1 SIELNQRES
10 ITMPKRA
17 ITKSIESPIEKES
30 VSNITSGE
38 LSRPANSKPKTKR
51 KSSSKSRPASRNGK
65 VYIILE
71 GKTANIVD
79 EQGLMQHL
87 FASPS
92 ATARYFEASE
102 VEARLQIALKK

>member
-1 SIELNQRES
+1 
-10 ITMPKRA
+10 MPKRA
-17 ITKSIESPIEKES
+17 INKSIESPVEKES
-30 VSNITSGE
+30 VSNITSG
-38 LSRPANSKPKTKR
+38 LSSTPANGKTKSRR
-51 KSSSKSRPASRNGK
+51 KGSAKSRSAQRNGK

-92 ATARYFEASE
+92 ASARYFEASE
-102 VEARLQIALKK
+102 VEARVHIVFKK

>member
-1 SIELNQRES
+1 
-10 ITMPKRA
+10 MPKRA
-17 ITKSIESPIEKES
+17 ITKSIEGPVEKES

-38 LSRPANSKPKTKR
+38 LSTPANSKPKTRR
-51 KSSSKSRPASRNGK
+51 KSSSKSRSASRNGK

-71 GKTANIVD
+71 GKTASIVD

-92 ATARYFEASE
+92 ASARYFEASE
-102 VEARLQIALKK
+102 VEARVHIVLKK